1 LKSIKKA
8 KKRLK
13 AENFKWAKGIEECI
27 PTAKGYEYERINASE
42 IKKIIQDIIKQRESG
57 NSH

>member
-1 LKSIKKA
+1 M
-8 KKRLK
+8 
-13 AENFKWAKGIEECI
+13 N
-27 PTAKGYEYERINASE
+27 EYEKINVSE